1 MIFTHTRLINKK
13 QLPTEPGVYFI
24 FAGGNLLYVGG
35 TQNLKERFVD
45 HKRFVDFREHG
56 ADGICYLPTRDWKR
70 LERQYQVEL
79 TPPLN
84 KELFLGESRFK
95 SPKQGYLKVVGG
107 FVVKVA

>member
-1 MIFTHTRLINKK
+1 MIFRHTRLTNKR

-35 TQNLKERFVD
+35 TKNLRERFID
-45 HKRFVDFREHG
+45 HKRFVDFYQHH
-56 ADGICYLPTRDWKR
+56 ADGICYLPTIDWKR

-84 KELFLGESRFK
+84 KELFLGDSRYK
-95 SPKQGYLKVVGG
+95 SPKQGHYRVSGG
-107 FVVKVA
+107 FVVRVA